1 MRRTRALTR
10 PERPR
15 TSAEFDG
22 HVGELRDA
30 LGRVDALTDS
40 LKRSF
45 DVRHFDGAD
54 PAVVDRRTS
63 FLIDLLA
70 EAGAKALDELNR
82 AGNALGRG
90 DDVPDADWGDA

>member
-1 MRRTRALTR
+1 MNRTRAITKR
-10 PERPR
+10 PPPR

-45 DVRHFDGAD
+45 DVRHFDGVD

-63 FLIDLLA
+63 FLIDILA

-82 AGNALGRG
+82 AGDALGRG
-90 DDVPDADWGDA
+90 VPDENLGDA